1 MAFPRL
7 LPGLACVMLELPVA
21 AARGDVIPAVLLY
34 QVKGVADLHSLVIN
48 PLIWET
54 ISFFAA

>member
-7 LPGLACVMLELPVA
+7 FPAWLARMLELPVA